1 MGKRIFPDPAQQHL
15 LDTVRLELVGPAD
28 VSRWNELIT
37 AHHYLHNA
45 TLVGEVLR
53 YAAVAAD
60 GVWCALVGYSSAS
73 LHLKARDAH
82 LGWTAAQRECRLHF
96 VTQNSRF
103 LLLPGVAC
111 PNLASRLL
119 KLAAQRLR
127 EDFPRVHG
135 HPVLLVE
142 TFVDPT
148 RYRGACYQAANWE
161 PLGRTAGYAR
171 AGRDYYEKHDRPKEI
186 WVQPLAPDAAATLAA
201 ATLPAYL
208 AALERTPPPRNRLA
222 LPALLSLLELFALV
236 PDPRRAAGTRHRLA
250 TVLACAAVG
259 VLAGGRTLADLAA
272 TAAELSQPHLRAL
285 RCWLHPRTGRRVAPS
300 ESTFQRTLGQIDAAL
315 LDQLLGQW
323 QLARTPGPAY
333 VAVDGKA
340 LKGTPGLHL
349 FSAFCGENESV
360 LAQAAIPD
368 KTNEGRAEG
377 VTY

>member
-1 MGKRIFPDPAQQHL
+1 M
-15 LDTVRLELVGPAD
+15 RLELVGPAD
-28 VSRWNELIT
+28 VPRWNELIT

-171 AGRDYYEKHDRPKEI
+171 AGRDYYENTTARRKSGCNRSR
-186 WVQPLAPDAAATLAA
+186 
-201 ATLPAYL
+201 
-208 AALERTPPPRNRLA
+208 RTPPQRSP
-222 LPALLSLLELFALV
+222 
-236 PDPRRAAGTRHRLA
+236 PRRSRPTSPRSNAPRR
-250 TVLACAAVG
+250 
-259 VLAGGRTLADLAA
+259 RA
-272 TAAELSQPHLRAL
+272 TAS
-285 RCWLHPRTGRRVAPS
+285 RCPR
-300 ESTFQRTLGQIDAAL
+300 
-315 LDQLLGQW
+315 
-323 QLARTPGPAY
+323 
-333 VAVDGKA
+333 
-340 LKGTPGLHL
+340 
-349 FSAFCGENESV
+349 C
-360 LAQAAIPD
+360 
-368 KTNEGRAEG
+368 
-377 VTY
+377 